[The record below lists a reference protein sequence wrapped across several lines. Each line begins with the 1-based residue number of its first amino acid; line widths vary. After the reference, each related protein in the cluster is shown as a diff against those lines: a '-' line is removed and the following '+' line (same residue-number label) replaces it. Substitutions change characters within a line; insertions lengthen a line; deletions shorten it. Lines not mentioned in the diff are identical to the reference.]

1 MQCNEEK
8 AMKNPIDI
16 YILSSSIGITAEQ
29 LAKASLAQFD
39 TERFTIHRI
48 KNIQSKEV
56 VDRTLA
62 AIPAENAMI
71 IFTLVYEEVAA
82 YLLEQAQKK
91 GIEIFDAMSP
101 VLEALSRL
109 TGDKPKEIPGAY
121 RALNEDYF
129 DRIDAIEFAVRCDDG
144 KDLRG
149 FLEADVVLLGI
160 SRTSKTPTSMS
171 LAHRN
176 IKVANLP
183 LVPEVKPPEII
194 YELDPRKIVGLTTDI
209 TKLEEIR
216 IERLKALGLS
226 QASNYA
232 QDERIAQEIEYSN
245 QIYKELGCMVINT
258 AERSVEETASLIAE
272 HLREEGIIE

>member
-1 MQCNEEK
+1 
-8 AMKNPIDI
+8 
-16 YILSSSIGITAEQ
+16 
-29 LAKASLAQFD
+29 
-39 TERFTIHRI
+39 
-48 KNIQSKEV
+48 
-56 VDRTLA
+56 
-62 AIPAENAMI
+62 
-71 IFTLVYEEVAA
+71 
-82 YLLEQAQKK
+82 
-91 GIEIFDAMSP
+91 MSP

-183 LVPEVKPPEII
+183 LVPEVKPPGII

>member
-1 MQCNEEK
+1 MSDS
-8 AMKNPIDI
+8 ISI

-29 LAKASLAQFD
+29 LAKASLAQFG
-39 TERFTIHRI
+39 TERFTVHRF
-48 KNIQSKEV
+48 KNIHTKEA
-56 VDRTLA
+56 VDKALA
-62 AIPAENAMI
+62 AIPAENSMI
-71 IFTLVYEEVAA
+71 IFTLVFEEVAA
-82 YLLEQAQKK
+82 YLMEEATKR
-91 GIEIFDAMSP
+91 GIETFDAMSP
-101 VLEALSRL
+101 VLQALSRL

-144 KDLRG
+144 KDPRG

-183 LVPEVKPPEII
+183 LVPEVKPPAIL

-216 IERLKALGLS
+216 NERLKALGLS
-226 QASNYA
+226 QASVYA
-232 QDERIAQEIEYSN
+232 QEERIKQEIEYSN

-258 AERSVEETASLIAE
+258 AQRSVEDTANLIAD
-272 HLREEGIIE
+272 HLREEGMIE

>member
-1 MQCNEEK
+1 
-8 AMKNPIDI
+8 MKNPIDI

-226 QASNYA
+226 QTSNYA